1 MGDDRG
7 TDRTGGATISRR
19 QLLQGAGA
27 IAASGGLIQGALPAA
42 QAAPP
47 QVHGNLKRRPN
58 FLVILA
64 DEYRYPPVY
73 ESPSTQEY
81 RREHYVAEE
90 TLRQDGVECDNHY
103 IMSSACAPSR
113 ASFFTGQYPSLHGVS
128 QTDGVAK
135 SAIEEDVFWL
145 DADTLPTMG
154 DYFRAGGYDT
164 YYKGKW
170 HVSHADINVP
180 GTYDQVL
187 SFTKDGRRDP
197 AGERAYLQANRLDGF
212 GFDGWIGPEP
222 HGDDPLNSGSSAT
235 SADGRDAQFAGQT
248 ADLLH
253 QLAHRRER
261 PWLVVSSFV
270 NPHDIALWGT
280 FTLRNPEEWNL
291 RGQLEGSSVPAEL
304 FDAVMYAATSKEPLT
319 GKPSCQASYLQTY
332 PRMLQPTPNT
342 RDYQRF
348 YYQMQEN
355 VNREIHRVLDALN
368 AHASM
373 AADTIVIFTSDHGD
387 MLGAHGG
394 MHQKWHQAYEE
405 SIHVPFIVHN
415 PTLFPGRRSLTTLT
429 SHADVLPTMLG
440 LASLDAERLRQR
452 LARTHTEAHRLVGR
466 DLSGVLLGSR
476 EPADSADPIYFMT
489 DDEISRGSQQV
500 SFARRMYPA
509 VVAPNHLETVVAD
522 LPTGDGGAAEKWKYT
537 RYFDSPQ
544 FWSDPPREPP
554 PDHLPP
560 EAPPPGID
568 VVTMIDGNV
577 DRAGVKRATTTV
589 KDHPVADQVEVYNV
603 TADPLELRNLAHST
617 NSQTQAT
624 ITHLRRLLDEERARK
639 RRTPSS
645 GPVPGQ
651 TV

>member
-1 MGDDRG
+1 MANDGHSDRG
-7 TDRTGGATISRR
+7 ECGAISRR
-19 QLLQGAGA
+19 RLLQGAGA
-27 IAASGGLIQGALPAA
+27 IAASGGVL
-42 QAAPP
+42 QAAVSAAGAAPS
-47 QVHGNLKRRPN
+47 QIRGKLNRRPN

-73 ESPSTQEY
+73 ESSSTQEY
-81 RREHYVAEE
+81 RRTHYVAEE
-90 TLRQDGVECDNHY
+90 TLREDAVEFDNHY

-135 SAIEEDVFWL
+135 RAIEEDVFWL

-187 SFTKDGRRDP
+187 SFTNDGRRDP

-212 GFDGWIGPEP
+212 GFDEWIGPEP
-222 HGDDPLNSGSSAT
+222 HGDNPLNSGSSA
-235 SADGRDAQFAGQT
+235 AQGGGRDAQFAAQT
-248 ADLLH
+248 AELLH
-253 QLAHRRER
+253 QLAHGRQR

-270 NPHDIALWGT
+270 NPHDIALWGE
-280 FTLRNPEEWNL
+280 FTLRNTEEWNL
-291 RGQLEGSSVPAEL
+291 RGQLEGSSVPEDL
-304 FDAVMYAATSKEPLT
+304 FDSSMYKASSEEQLSD
-319 GKPSCQASYLQTY
+319 KPACQTSYLRTY

-355 VNREIHRVLDALN
+355 VNREIHKVLDALN

-405 SIHVPFIVHN
+405 STHVPFIVHN
-415 PTLFPGRRSLTTLT
+415 PTLFSGRRVLDTLT

-440 LASLDAERLRQR
+440 LAGLDAERLREH
-452 LARTHTEAHRLVGR
+452 LAGTHTEAHRLVGR
-466 DLSGVLLGSR
+466 DLSGLLLGGDK
-476 EPADSADPIYFMT
+476 PADTDDPIYFMT
-489 DDEISRGSQQV
+489 DDEISRGSAQIG
-500 SFARRMYPA
+500 FARHMYPA
-509 VVAPNHLETVVAD
+509 VEAPSHLETVIAN
-522 LPTGDGGAAEKWKYT
+522 LPSGGAGTTEKWKYT

-544 FWSDPPREPP
+544 FWSEPPREPP

-560 EAPPPGID
+560 EAPPQGID
-568 VVTMIDGNV
+568 VVTLIGGNV
-577 DRAGVKRATTTV
+577 DRAGGKRATTTV
-589 KDHPVADQVEVYNV
+589 KHHPVADQAEVYNL
-603 TADPLELRNLAHST
+603 TRDPLELTNLAHST
-617 NSQTQAT
+617 DSHTEAT
-624 ITHLRRLLDEERARK
+624 ITHLRHLLEQQRAQKRK
-639 RRTPSS
+639 PPSS
-645 GPVPGQ
+645 GRVPGQ